1 MRYKH
6 SSPVTVDFVN
16 YLTGQTTKIAEK
28 VYRNL
33 IENRVLS
40 EIVTNETTKI
50 YYVRQNL
57 MTVKGDYVRQY
68 SYDYIRRYMHRL
80 GYKERGES

>member
-6 SSPVTVDFVN
+6 SSPVTSQFVA
-16 YLTGQTTKIAEK
+16 YLSNQTTKIAEK

-33 IENRVLS
+33 IEHRVLF
-40 EIVTNETTKI
+40 EIVTDETTKK
-50 YYVRQNL
+50 YYVKENV

-80 GYKERGES
+80 GYKERGEL